1 MRLLLLL
8 LALPCTPALRY
19 LVLRHGQT
27 DHNRDGIIQGSSD
40 ASVLTDAGIAQ
51 ARAAGAALAGLSDLS
66 IARTYV
72 SPLRRAKQT
81 LELLRLSCALP
92 APTTLAAL
100 REIDLHSWEG
110 RQKSELQRESPAAYA
125 AWRSD
130 PLAME
135 VDGHRP
141 IVDLWS
147 RARCDVWPAVR
158 SGGGGGGPSD
168 AALLVCHGSLGQ
180 ALLCT
185 ALGLGEAAWRT
196 HELPNCGLVEIDWPE
211 EAPLYISL
219 RLPTPPYL
227 CLSPNPPHLST
238 RRRRVPRAG
247 GGACPRRANG
257 STSRMARGALLYLF
271 RPYVHAGSQDT
282 FAGFRPPPTS
292 LRDRVRPCA
301 RPSHSCSRACSARRP
316 SGRRASARQCACG
329 GPSR

>member
-1 MRLLLLL
+1 MRRLLLLL

-110 RQKSELQRESPAAYA
+110 RRKSELQRESPAAYA

-147 RARCDVWPAVR
+147 RARRDVWPAVR

-211 EAPLYISL
+211 EAPYISL
-219 RLPTPPYL
+219 HLPMPPYL
-227 CLSPNPPHLST
+227 CLSPNPPHLSI

-257 STSRMARGALLYLF
+257 STSRMARGALLNPF
-271 RPYVHAGSQDT
+271 PSVRAARSAARSSVFAPRRP
-282 FAGFRPPPTS
+282 RCPI
-292 LRDRVRPCA
+292 VRPCA
-301 RPSHSCSRACSARRP
+301 RPSHSRSRACSARRP
-316 SGRRASARQCACG
+316 SARRASARRRACG
-329 GPSR
+329 GQSR

>member
-1 MRLLLLL
+1 MSLLLLL

-81 LELLRLSCALP
+81 FELLRLSCALP

-110 RQKSELQRESPAAYA
+110 RLKSELQRESPAAYA

-141 IVDLWS
+141 IVELWS
-147 RARCDVWPAVR
+147 RARRDVWPAVR

-211 EAPLYISL
+211 EARYISIYFPIS
-219 RLPTPPYL
+219 LPVPTVYL
-227 CLSPNPPHLST
+227 CLSPNPPHLS
-238 RRRRVPRAG
+238 RRRVPRAG
-247 GGACPRRANG
+247 GGACRRRANG
-257 STSRMARGALLYLF
+257 STSRMAAELWYSRDSF
-271 RPYVHAGSQDT
+271 V
-282 FAGFRPPPTS
+282 GFRPQT
-292 LRDRVRPCA
+292 
-301 RPSHSCSRACSARRP
+301 
-316 SGRRASARQCACG
+316 ARQ
-329 GPSR
+329 

>member
-1 MRLLLLL
+1 MAPLKSWELMKARPI
-8 LALPCTPALRY
+8 LAAR
-19 LVLRHGQT
+19 
-27 DHNRDGIIQGSSD
+27 SE
-40 ASVLTDAGIAQ
+40 SVLAPCFSSRL
-51 ARAAGAALAGLSDLS
+51 RAFWYASTALAGLSDLS

-81 LELLRLSCALP
+81 LELLRLSCVLP

-110 RQKSELQRESPAAYA
+110 RLKSELQRESPAAYA

-141 IVDLWS
+141 IVELWS
-147 RARCDVWPAVR
+147 RARRDVWPAVR

-196 HELPNCGLVEIDWPE
+196 HELPNCGLVEIDWPDSGDQ
-211 EAPLYISL
+211 SL
-219 RLPTPPYL
+219 IV
-227 CLSPNPPHLST
+227 SSQE
-238 RRRRVPRAG
+238 PR
-247 GGACPRRANG
+247 
-257 STSRMARGALLYLF
+257 SVS
-271 RPYVHAGSQDT
+271 VSQ
-282 FAGFRPPPTS
+282 FAMKNKRK
-292 LRDRVRPCA
+292 
-301 RPSHSCSRACSARRP
+301 
-316 SGRRASARQCACG
+316 
-329 GPSR
+329 

>member
-81 LELLRLSCALP
+81 FELLRLSCALP

-110 RQKSELQRESPAAYA
+110 RRKSELQRESPAAYA

-147 RARCDVWPAVR
+147 RARRDVWPAVR

-211 EAPLYISL
+211 EAPHISLYLPASPYISI
-219 RLPTPPYL
+219 
-227 CLSPNPPHLST
+227 S
-238 RRRRVPRAG
+238 
-247 GGACPRRANG
+247 
-257 STSRMARGALLYLF
+257 
-271 RPYVHAGSQDT
+271 
-282 FAGFRPPPTS
+282 
-292 LRDRVRPCA
+292 
-301 RPSHSCSRACSARRP
+301 SA
-316 SGRRASARQCACG
+316 
-329 GPSR
+329 

>member
-1 MRLLLLL
+1 MSLLLLL

-81 LELLRLSCALP
+81 FELLRLSCALP

-110 RQKSELQRESPAAYA
+110 RRKSELQRESPAAYA

-147 RARCDVWPAVR
+147 RARRDVWPAVR

-180 ALLCT
+180 ALLCRLGPPLPACQLRPKPRPKSRPGLT
-185 ALGLGEAAWRT
+185 LTLTLILTLTLPLILTLTLPLPLPLPLPLTPNAHRRDEELGAARDDHVDQRVELALGVVVAIGLGIGLGLG
-196 HELPNCGLVEIDWPE
+196 WP
-211 EAPLYISL
+211 
-219 RLPTPPYL
+219 
-227 CLSPNPPHLST
+227 T
-238 RRRRVPRAG
+238 RA
-247 GGACPRRANG
+247 
-257 STSRMARGALLYLF
+257 
-271 RPYVHAGSQDT
+271 
-282 FAGFRPPPTS
+282 
-292 LRDRVRPCA
+292 RDRVTLV
-301 RPSHSCSRACSARRP
+301 
-316 SGRRASARQCACG
+316 
-329 GPSR
+329 